1 MDDKT
6 TFTKGR
12 VAAAMFVWLS
22 FLGVLTLGY
31 IYLWVPHQ
39 KWVKE
44 QHAKKEQ
51 KQILERTSAPSRYR
65 NVVNFALDSFSGY
78 APFRSSF
85 KEEAAKFGIRADMND
100 DQANYPQ
107 RFKLLAEGKL
117 DMATFTLDA
126 LVKCAS
132 QFGETNKDVLNVMP
146 TVVDIIDETK
156 GADAMMASK
165 QRFPNIDAL
174 NIPDLQ
180 IYCVADSPS
189 ETLARVVMAY
199 FNLDRVPQNPFHFCN
214 SIDAVYREYQNTKPT
229 ESKVFI
235 VWEPFVSKMLDNPD
249 YHSLVDSS
257 KFRGYIV
264 DVLVAR
270 RGFYVQNETLVDEI
284 VKSWRTSLFQ
294 HRNDMLSLVIEDAKL
309 TGTPLK
315 QEHADRLVKT
325 IWWKNTQ
332 ESFGHFGLTS
342 GHNLQHIEEIIN
354 NIVDV
359 LTRTKA
365 ISQDPTN
372 GEERLWY
379 TPEVMKRLFDSSWHP
394 GFGNEQVRQEDT
406 LPPLSDQQWKE
417 LRPVGTLSVP
427 RLVFARGT
435 ARLNEASYQTL
446 DSLVENLKSWTH
458 YYLTVQ
464 GNTSGEDT
472 EANRLLAQARAAAAM
487 EYLASKGVSRSRI
500 HAETAVASGSTTV
513 AFILGELPY

>member
-1 MDDKT
+1 MDDNT
-6 TFTKGR
+6 TMTKGR
-12 VAAAMFVWLS
+12 IAAAMFIWLC
-22 FLGVLTLGY
+22 FLGLCVSVFY
-31 IYLWVPHQ
+31 FWWMPRAQ
-39 KWVKE
+39 KAKE
-44 QHAKKEQ
+44 EHAKKEQ

-65 NVVNFALDSFSGY
+65 HTANFALDSFSGY

-85 KEEAAKFGIRADMND
+85 KEEAAKFSIRVDMTD
-100 DQANYPQ
+100 DQANYPD
-107 RFKLLAEGKL
+107 RFKRLAEGKL
-117 DMATFTLDA
+117 DMATFTMDA
-126 LVKCAS
+126 LIKCAA
-132 QFGETNKDVLNVMP
+132 QFGETNKEVLNVMP

-174 NIPDLQ
+174 NTPDLQ

-199 FNLDRVPQNPFHFCN
+199 FNLDRVSQQPFHFCN
-214 SIDAVYREYQNTKPT
+214 SIDAVYKEYQSTKPT
-229 ESKVFI
+229 EPKVFI

-270 RGFYVQNETLVDEI
+270 RGFYVQNEQLVDEI
-284 VKSWRTSLFQ
+284 VKSWRTALFAR
-294 HRNDMLSLVIEDAKL
+294 RNDMVSLVIEDAKL

-315 QEHADRLVKT
+315 QEHAERLVKT

-342 GHNLQHIEEIIN
+342 GNNLQHIEEIIT
-354 NIVDV
+354 NITDV

-365 ISQDPTN
+365 ISHDPTG

-379 TPEVMKRLFDSSWHP
+379 TTDVMKRLFDSSWHP
-394 GFGNEQVRQEDT
+394 GFGNESVRQEESLAT
-406 LPPLSDQQWKE
+406 LTDSEWKT

-435 ARLNEASYQTL
+435 ARLSENSHQTL
-446 DSLVENLKSWTH
+446 DTLADNLKSWTR
-458 YYLTVQ
+458 YYLIVQ
-464 GNTSGEDT
+464 GNASGEDN
-472 EANRLLAQARAAAAM
+472 EANRLLAQARASAAVD
-487 EYLASKGVSRSRI
+487 YLASKGVARSRI
-500 HAETAVASGSTTV
+500 HAENTVGGGSTTV